1 MDGWI
6 NHPHLPPGNLCGLDG
21 RKGQDWCCLQ
31 IKKFY
36 HCYYFCI
43 CQLNPGCSIGAI
55 NQLHLLRSHSL
66 LQLGVD
72 GDGDGHDDREW
83 TSIGRHMVRALS

>member
-1 MDGWI
+1 MAEGESRSKGVSVEAGDGC
-6 NHPHLPPGNLCGLDG
+6 P
-21 RKGQDWCCLQ
+21 
-31 IKKFY
+31 
-36 HCYYFCI
+36 
-43 CQLNPGCSIGAI
+43 IGTI

-83 TSIGRHMVRALS
+83 SSIGRHMVRALS